1 MNIILQKERNDMFN
15 KLIAR
20 IFELAKKDFRQ
31 ATDEVRDFVDEMNVN
46 EFKHIVKQIGT
57 IPEVIEHDS
66 TEEKLYSKAS
76 DIVLAR
82 CFRELGMASR
92 ALDERGD
99 SADIIAESRAG
110 YNYSLVADAKCFRL
124 SRTAKNQKDFKV
136 SNLSDWR
143 GAENEYAV
151 LVAPYFQYPQNTSQ
165 IYSKALENNVCL
177 FSWEHIS
184 ILLDR
189 DIKENE
195 KISLESLWN
204 SSQMIARDK
213 TLVFANAKSC
223 FLPRID
229 GYVAKKTGMSE
240 NDYLKVLAEYKN
252 VIVNRGEF
260 EIEYW
265 NNCIAEIQKYT
276 REEAIEEL
284 IRAKK
289 LHEKIS
295 VINAYIEK
303 LKKQVG

>member
-1 MNIILQKERNDMFN
+1 MFD
-15 KLIAR
+15 KLVTQ
-20 IFELAKKDFRQ
+20 IFKSSKNEFKQ
-31 ATDEVRDFVDEMNVN
+31 ATDEVRKFVN
-46 EFKHIVKQIGT
+46 EMDIRNFKKIVKQIGT

-76 DIVLAR
+76 DIVLSR
-82 CFRELGMASR
+82 CFRELGMASK

-143 GAENEYAV
+143 GSENEYAV
-151 LVAPYFQYPQNTSQ
+151 LVAPYFQYPQNKSQ

-177 FSWEHIS
+177 FTWEHIS
-184 ILLDR
+184 IMLHMG
-189 DIKENE
+189 IKENT
-195 KISLESLWN
+195 KFSLESLWN

-229 GYVAKKTGMSE
+229 GYVAKKIGISE
-240 NDYLKVLAEYKN
+240 SDFSDLLNEYKN
-252 VIVNRGEF
+252 IIISRGEF

-265 NNCIAEIQKYT
+265 NDCIAKINKYT
-276 REEAIEEL
+276 REEAIQEL
-284 IRAKK
+284 IKAKK
-289 LHEKIS
+289 LHEKILA
-295 VINAYIEK
+295 INAYVEK
-303 LKKQVG
+303 LVK

>member
-1 MNIILQKERNDMFN
+1 MFN
-15 KLIAR
+15 KLISR
-20 IFELAKKDFRQ
+20 IFELTKMDFKQ
-31 ATDEVRDFVDEMNVN
+31 ATDEVRIFIDRMDVKDF
-46 EFKHIVKQIGT
+46 KRIVKQIGT

-92 ALDERGD
+92 ALDERSD

-143 GAENEYAV
+143 GSENEYAV

-177 FSWEHIS
+177 LTWEHVS
-184 ILLDR
+184 IMLDR

-195 KISLESLWN
+195 KFSLESLWN

-229 GYVAKKTGMSE
+229 GYVAKKVGMTES
-240 NDYLKVLAEYKN
+240 DFWSLLDEYKGI
-252 VIVNRGEF
+252 IVSRGEF

-265 NNCIAEIQKYT
+265 NNCIAKIKKYT

-284 IRAKK
+284 IKAKK
-289 LHEKIS
+289 LHEKIL
-295 VINAYIEK
+295 VINTYIEK
-303 LKKQVG
+303 LKK

>member
-1 MNIILQKERNDMFN
+1 MFN
-15 KLIAR
+15 KLIDQ
-20 IFELAKKDFRQ
+20 IFESSKKDFKR
-31 ATDEVRDFVDEMNVN
+31 ATEEVRAFIDNMPVEDFKFV
-46 EFKHIVKQIGT
+46 VKQIGT
-57 IPEVIEHDS
+57 IPEIIEHDS
-66 TEEKLYSKAS
+66 TEEKLYSKSS

-151 LVAPYFQYPQNTSQ
+151 LVAPYFQYPNNISQ

-177 FSWEHIS
+177 FTWE
-184 ILLDR
+184 
-189 DIKENE
+189 
-195 KISLESLWN
+195 LESLWN
-204 SSQMIARDK
+204 SSQMIARDR
-213 TLVFANAKSC
+213 TLAFVNAKAC

-229 GYVAKKTGMSE
+229 GYVAKKLGISE
-240 NDYLKVLAEYKN
+240 SNFLKLLGEYKN
-252 VIVNRGEF
+252 IIVHRGKI
-260 EIEYW
+260 EIEFW
-265 NNCIAEIQKYT
+265 NNCIEEIKQYT

-284 IRAKK
+284 IKAKK

-295 VINAYIEK
+295 VISAYIEK
-303 LKKQVG
+303 LRK

>member
-1 MNIILQKERNDMFN
+1 MFN
-15 KLIAR
+15 KLISR
-20 IFELAKKDFRQ
+20 IFELTKMDFKQ
-31 ATDEVRDFVDEMNVN
+31 ATDEVRIFIDRMDVKDF
-46 EFKHIVKQIGT
+46 KRIVKQIGT

-92 ALDERGD
+92 ALDERSD

-143 GAENEYAV
+143 GSENEYAV

-177 FSWEHIS
+177 LTWEHIS
-184 ILLDR
+184 IMLDR

-195 KISLESLWN
+195 KFSLESLWN

-229 GYVAKKTGMSE
+229 GYVAKKVGMTES
-240 NDYLKVLAEYKN
+240 DFWSLLDEYKGI
-252 VIVNRGEF
+252 IVSRGEF

-265 NNCIAEIQKYT
+265 NNCIAKIKKYT

-284 IRAKK
+284 IKAKK
-289 LHEKIS
+289 LHEKIL
-295 VINAYIEK
+295 VINTYIEK
-303 LKKQVG
+303 LKK

>member
-1 MNIILQKERNDMFN
+1 MLD
-15 KLIAR
+15 KLISQ
-20 IFELAKKDFRQ
+20 IFKLSKKEFKI
-31 ATDEVRDFVDEMNVN
+31 ATDEIRNYIDTMDSDSFRG
-46 EFKHIVKQIGT
+46 IVKQIGT
-57 IPEVIEHDS
+57 IPESIEHDS

-110 YNYSLVADAKCFRL
+110 YNNSLVADAKCFRL

-151 LVAPYFQYPQNTSQ
+151 LVAPYFQYPQNNSQ

-177 FSWEHIS
+177 FTWEHIS
-184 ILLDR
+184 IMLD
-189 DIKENE
+189 KGLSENE

-213 TLVFANAKSC
+213 TLVFANTKSC

-229 GYVAKKTGMSE
+229 NYVAKKIGMSE
-240 NDYLKVLAEYKN
+240 DEFQLLLEKYKN
-252 VIVNRGEF
+252 IIVHRGEE
-260 EIEYW
+260 EIKYW
-265 NNCIAEIQKYT
+265 KDCILEIKNYT
-276 REEAIEEL
+276 REEAIEKL
-284 IRAKK
+284 IKAKK
-289 LHEKIS
+289 LNEKIF
-295 VINAYIEK
+295 VINAYIDK
-303 LKKQVG
+303 LKK